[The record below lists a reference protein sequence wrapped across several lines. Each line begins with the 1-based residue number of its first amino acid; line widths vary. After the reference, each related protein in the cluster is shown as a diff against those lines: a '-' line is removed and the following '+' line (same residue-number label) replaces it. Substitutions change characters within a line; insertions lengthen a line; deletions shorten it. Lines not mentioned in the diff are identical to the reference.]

1 MMGLILVMLIPIM
14 GLYVYSNQ
22 TSTEVLREELH
33 QSSRDQLR
41 FFQDQVDTTIQS
53 ISLWPNLLLH
63 DPDISELKD
72 IFEKKT
78 PYLDLDTMMLIKRIQ
93 QKLSIQQNSLNWIS
107 KLMIYSPTLGRVI
120 TASDVSD
127 YNHADLKKRLRQGWQ
142 VRTETGTD
150 GETTHYFSLITVTP
164 YSSFNK
170 PEAANLII
178 EAEFDS
184 GNIRRMMDTFRAD
197 GERNPFYYK
206 QGTGIIRSSASD
218 ERFAQALTEKLRSEP
233 APGEINLAEEDAGA
247 PDYQIVDLEGESYL
261 VNAERSSTTG
271 WMLVDYLPLS
281 EVMKPIT
288 KSNVLFYSSAVALLI
303 MSLLVVYLIY
313 AQVQVP
319 IKQLVTS
326 FQKLKNEDY
335 SVRLTPKGNSEFS
348 FLFTRFNSMVAQIQ
362 DLFGR
367 VYLEK
372 IHVKEARLKQL
383 QSQINPHFFY
393 NCFSFISSMAKL
405 QNYGAIIAMS
415 QNLSDYYRYTTR
427 QERDFVSLTEEME
440 LVGNYLDIQ
449 QMRMKRLSY
458 DVHLPPWLKGTPV
471 PPLVIQ
477 PLVENAVLHGI
488 EPNLDA
494 GRIVIRAEEKDGL
507 YAITVDDD
515 GQGLDESAMLELQ
528 KKLSRPMDEEMGC
541 GLWNVHQRLNI
552 RYGTSAGLAFS
563 RSPLGGLRATLS
575 WRAEHE
581 EQDGR
586 DERDER
592 VKITSDM
599 ASEIVTT
606 DNGKEQEE

>member
-1 MMGLILVMLIPIM
+1 MPKFNLFKKMMALILVMLIPIM

-41 FFQDQVDTTIQS
+41 FFQHQVDTTIQS

-72 IFEKKT
+72 IFEKKS

-107 KLMIYSPTLGRVI
+107 KLMIYSPTLERVI
-120 TASDVSD
+120 TASGVYD
-127 YNHADLKKRLRQGWQ
+127 YNHADLKKRLQQGWQ
-142 VRTETGTD
+142 VRTVKGAD
-150 GETTHYFSLITVTP
+150 GEATHYFSLITVSP
-164 YSSFNK
+164 FSSFHK

-178 EAEFDS
+178 EVEFDS
-184 GNIRRMMDTFRAD
+184 GNIRRMLDTFRGD

-206 QGTGIIRSSASD
+206 EETGIIFNSVSD
-218 ERFAQALTEKLRSEP
+218 ESFAEALTEKLRFD
-233 APGEINLAEEDAGA
+233 AESDDTST
-247 PDYQIVDLEGESYL
+247 PDYQIIDLDGESFL

-281 EVMKPIT
+281 DVLMPIK
-288 KSNVLFYSSAVALLI
+288 KSNLLFYTSAAALLI

-326 FQKLKNEDY
+326 FRKLKNEDY
-335 SVRLTPKGNSEFS
+335 SVRLKPKGDTEFS
-348 FLFTRFNSMVAQIQ
+348 FLFTRFNAMAAQIQ

-405 QNYGAIIAMS
+405 QNYPAIIAMT

-427 QERDFVSLTEEME
+427 QEREFVALSEELE

-458 DVHLPPWLKGTPV
+458 EVYLPPWLRQQRI

-488 EPNLDA
+488 EPHLDA
-494 GRIVIRAEEKDGL
+494 GRIVIRAEERDGGF
-507 YAITVDDD
+507 AITVDDD
-515 GQGLDESAMLELQ
+515 GQGIVDADMLELQ
-528 KKLSRPMDEEMGC
+528 MKLARPMDEEMGC
-541 GLWNVHQRLNI
+541 GLWNVHQRLHI
-552 RYGTSAGLAFS
+552 RYGPHAGLAFS
-563 RSPLGGLRATLS
+563 RSPLGGLRVTLTWS
-575 WRAEHE
+575 AH
-581 EQDGR
+581 
-586 DERDER
+586 
-592 VKITSDM
+592 
-599 ASEIVTT
+599 SEGDFDKNALT
-606 DNGKEQEE
+606 DIGNGQEE